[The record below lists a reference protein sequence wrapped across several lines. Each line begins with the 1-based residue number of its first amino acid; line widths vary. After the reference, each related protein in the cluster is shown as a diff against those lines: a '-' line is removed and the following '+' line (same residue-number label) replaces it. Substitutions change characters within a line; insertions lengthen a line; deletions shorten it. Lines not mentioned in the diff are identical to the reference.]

1 MSKAYL
7 QEYEAQRIADF
18 LEENWSYFIESLS
31 AHYDDPEQVAEE
43 IVTAL
48 KGE

>member
-1 MSKAYL
+1 MANPNL
-7 QEYEAQRIADF
+7 QEYEALRVVDY
-18 LEENWSYFIESLS
+18 LEETWGSFVESLS

-43 IVTAL
+43 IIAAL